1 MIDAQQIADY
11 LNEKLNLIGQSRPKP
26 YRFDIVA
33 EVGAYSGT
41 GGIGG
46 IVRTYSSDLVPVPA
60 DIADGVRYVEVK
72 YTYVVDLLVPAAK
85 QYNGNVIRINE
96 IVNVLI
102 ESEHDKKIPFSD
114 GEGIVTFK
122 AGRPNDYQI
131 AFGIGECV
139 PVTFTVSVTFT
150 KNAVTSAD
158 KHWLLDGTEIP
169 FLQESVSVEK
179 DGIPKKIYTENYGK
193 ILLTGQT
200 KFYTFRIPYE
210 SSAYK
215 LIQSEILDN
224 GSVNGIVHTL
234 TYYDGSAFT
243 QESPYVAKVVIYRS
257 GSSASSRPNG
267 SEFNVT
273 FSDAY
278 DSAGKTIRY
287 LISLIDFPFD
297 MQGEDTR
304 YFGSVAEQT
313 AYFEQKAAE
322 SSAPFVEIMAPNL
335 DNLIITQQ
343 VYYNANAGDTSQFDY
358 ASKNYAVIKAVAGDK
373 TYYFYYFIE
382 KATIGAGRYILCD
395 LRLDTVQTYFFNPEI
410 AFSDCLIERAHL
422 NRFEQVQGESEEDSA
437 YVRFLSDPTSKIFN
451 AEDGLSFPKRLV
463 KRTKLKLKFTGN
475 DQVDDW
481 LNENVAYWVYIFISP
496 SDQINGENQSATYK
510 VGTLQSPYK
519 GSLTLSSSAIK
530 IKYDEDF
537 YGAAGVLCYPVYKNA
552 LEYEKGN
559 HAFLSAI
566 TKNVIGLQINPY
578 LSGTEI
584 KVVPCY
590 LGRKSFEE
598 INKQSSYYYSIKLSI
613 IPPFDYVNGFS
624 IDSNNNLILAMS
636 QIADGGEYAV
646 PMSVKN
652 GERIMDHDNFR
663 AIRTYGEDPDGIGYM
678 EGLFSCRYQKKKEI
692 LSYDFLTG
700 ENEKIPKSLIIAQQS
715 PNMKYNPKLNGQN
728 FKELTITSANGDSFV
743 YDIQKLVEPTVVF
756 KYSEPIVPEIT
767 RYYLRVQGGT
777 GLYVDET
784 DENYMGL
791 VGSSDNSLAFTNDQ
805 YAAFLAN
812 NKNFYM
818 QSNIK
823 IANNLISGFAES
835 IGKIFSGDIV
845 GGAAQSIATPAK
857 SYLSIIDRSL
867 TADNMKNAPDQMKN
881 ANGNVI
887 FNMFATELG
896 LYVEEYAALDGD
908 MKTANDFMDLYGFTY
923 GSVGNV
929 RDFVHIRKYHNY
941 VKAQLQAIQGNL
953 SNVAR
958 GDLRQRFA
966 NGVRFWNQDNI
977 SYERENYEIWLEE

>member
-179 DGIPKKIYTENYGK
+179 DGIPKKIYTESYGK

-215 LIQSEILDN
+215 LIQSEILGN

-257 GSSASSRPNG
+257 GRSTSSRPNG
-267 SEFNVT
+267 SEFDVT

-278 DSAGKTIRY
+278 DSAGKTIHY

-313 AYFEQKAAE
+313 AYFEQKSAE

-382 KATIGAGRYILCD
+382 KATIGAGRYIVCD

-481 LNENVAYWVYIFISP
+481 LNENVAYWVYIFIDP
-496 SDQINGENQSATYK
+496 THEYTVCKIGAT
-510 VGTLQSPYK
+510 G
-519 GSLTLSSSAIK
+519 
-530 IKYDEDF
+530 
-537 YGAAGVLCYPVYKNA
+537 
-552 LEYEKGN
+552 
-559 HAFLSAI
+559 
-566 TKNVIGLQINPY
+566 
-578 LSGTEI
+578 
-584 KVVPCY
+584 
-590 LGRKSFEE
+590 
-598 INKQSSYYYSIKLSI
+598 
-613 IPPFDYVNGFS
+613 
-624 IDSNNNLILAMS
+624 
-636 QIADGGEYAV
+636 
-646 PMSVKN
+646 
-652 GERIMDHDNFR
+652 
-663 AIRTYGEDPDGIGYM
+663 
-678 EGLFSCRYQKKKEI
+678 
-692 LSYDFLTG
+692 
-700 ENEKIPKSLIIAQQS
+700 
-715 PNMKYNPKLNGQN
+715 
-728 FKELTITSANGDSFV
+728 
-743 YDIQKLVEPTVVF
+743 
-756 KYSEPIVPEIT
+756 
-767 RYYLRVQGGT
+767 
-777 GLYVDET
+777 
-784 DENYMGL
+784 
-791 VGSSDNSLAFTNDQ
+791 
-805 YAAFLAN
+805 
-812 NKNFYM
+812 
-818 QSNIK
+818 
-823 IANNLISGFAES
+823 
-835 IGKIFSGDIV
+835 
-845 GGAAQSIATPAK
+845 
-857 SYLSIIDRSL
+857 
-867 TADNMKNAPDQMKN
+867 
-881 ANGNVI
+881 
-887 FNMFATELG
+887 
-896 LYVEEYAALDGD
+896 
-908 MKTANDFMDLYGFTY
+908 TANT
-923 GSVGNV
+923 
-929 RDFVHIRKYHNY
+929 
-941 VKAQLQAIQGNL
+941 
-953 SNVAR
+953 
-958 GDLRQRFA
+958 
-966 NGVRFWNQDNI
+966 
-977 SYERENYEIWLEE
+977 

>member
-257 GSSASSRPNG
+257 GSSTSSRPNG
-267 SEFNVT
+267 SEFDVT

-343 VYYNANAGDTSQFDY
+343 VYYNANAGDTSQFEY

-475 DQVDDW
+475 GQVDDW
-481 LNENVAYWVYIFISP
+481 LNENVAYWVYIFIDP
-496 SDQINGENQSATYK
+496 TAEYGI
-510 VGTLQSPYK
+510 
-519 GSLTLSSSAIK
+519 GSLDASSSIISTFSLGKNVKYPIEMNGNIAVLSYPIYK
-530 IKYDEDF
+530 NAKNIVSGSPPSENVIIIRNTNSNGIKYDIIPHQVGKTYFEIQN
-537 YGAAGVLCYPVYKNA
+537 K
-552 LEYEKGN
+552 
-559 HAFLSAI
+559 SA
-566 TKNVIGLQINPY
+566 
-578 LSGTEI
+578 
-584 KVVPCY
+584 
-590 LGRKSFEE
+590 
-598 INKQSSYYYSIKLSI
+598 SYYFSLKVSIL
-613 IPPFDYVNGFS
+613 PPFDGLNNAQIEGNNLVIESTSHKDVPFANFNDGKNAAIRADYKDGGFDSALFCGSNQTKKSIAAEYAVVSNRTYVNGE
-624 IDSNNNLILAMS
+624 L
-636 QIADGGEYAV
+636 V
-646 PMSVKN
+646 N
-652 GERIMDHDNFR
+652 G
-663 AIRTYGEDPDGIGYM
+663 T
-678 EGLFSCRYQKKKEI
+678 KK
-692 LSYDFLTG
+692 FTF
-700 ENEKIPKSLIIAQQS
+700 
-715 PNMKYNPKLNGQN
+715 NPKLNGQN
-728 FKELTITSANGDSFV
+728 FRELTVTSANGDSFV
-743 YDIQKLVEPTVVF
+743 YDMQKIIERAITF
-756 KYSEPIVPEIT
+756 EYSEPIVPEIT
-767 RYYLRVQGGT
+767 RYYLRLKGGT
-777 GLYVDET
+777 GLYTDDT

-791 VGSSDNSLAFTNDQ
+791 VGSSDNGLLFTNDQ

-823 IANNLISGFAES
+823 IAGDFVKGIAGAINGFVSGNEGGGSSQVLSSAAN
-835 IGKIFSGDIV
+835 V
-845 GGAAQSIATPAK
+845 G
-857 SYLSIIDRSL
+857 LSIIDRSL
-867 TADNMKNAPDQMKN
+867 TVDNMKNAPDQMKN

>member
-72 YTYVVDLLVPAAK
+72 YTYVIDLLVPAAK

-158 KHWLLDGTEIP
+158 KHWILDGTEIP

-267 SEFNVT
+267 SEFDVT

-278 DSAGKTIRY
+278 DSAGKTIHY

-481 LNENVAYWVYIFISP
+481 LNENVAYWVYIFIDPTHEYTVCKIGATGTANTEYAEGKTIYS
-496 SDQINGENQSATYK
+496 IGFHSATRCISYPIYK
-510 VGTLQSPYK
+510 TTARIRVR
-519 GSLTLSSSAIK
+519 
-530 IKYDEDF
+530 
-537 YGAAGVLCYPVYKNA
+537 
-552 LEYEKGN
+552 
-559 HAFLSAI
+559 
-566 TKNVIGLQINPY
+566 
-578 LSGTEI
+578 TEI
-584 KVVPCY
+584 KNGDPIDIIPREDGGEY
-590 LGRKSFEE
+590 FEE
-598 INKQSSYYYSIKLSI
+598 LNNAASYYYTKKISI
-613 IPPFDYVNGFS
+613 IPPFELASKYGKEMYIEYGDLVIPATGLSVEIKDGSQTYNAGNDISSLMITLPVYGFGVPCVIATEKYESGGNIQDGVFFGSVQSKKS
-624 IDSNNNLILAMS
+624 IEA
-636 QIADGGEYAV
+636 EYAV
-646 PMSVKN
+646 VRN
-652 GERIMDHDNFR
+652 
-663 AIRTYGEDPDGIGYM
+663 RTYVKGELINGSKSF
-678 EGLFSCRYQKKKEI
+678 LF
-692 LSYDFLTG
+692 
-700 ENEKIPKSLIIAQQS
+700 
-715 PNMKYNPKLNGQN
+715 NPKLDGQN
-728 FKELTITSANGDSFV
+728 FRELTVTSANGDSFV
-743 YDIQKLVEPTVVF
+743 YDMQKITERNVVF
-756 KYSEPIVPEIT
+756 EYSEPIVPEIT
-767 RYYLRVQGGT
+767 RYYLRLKGGT
-777 GLYVDET
+777 GLYTDDT

-791 VGSSDNSLAFTNDQ
+791 VGSSDNGLLFTNDQ

-812 NKNFYM
+812 NKNFYL
-818 QSNIK
+818 QSNMK
-823 IANNLISGFAES
+823 IAENLISGYAGS
-835 IGKIFSGDIV
+835 IKKVFSGDLI
-845 GGAAQSIATPAK
+845 GGVSQSISTSVNAG
-857 SYLSIIDRSL
+857 LSIIDRSL
-867 TADNMKNAPDQMKN
+867 TVDNMKNAPDQMKN